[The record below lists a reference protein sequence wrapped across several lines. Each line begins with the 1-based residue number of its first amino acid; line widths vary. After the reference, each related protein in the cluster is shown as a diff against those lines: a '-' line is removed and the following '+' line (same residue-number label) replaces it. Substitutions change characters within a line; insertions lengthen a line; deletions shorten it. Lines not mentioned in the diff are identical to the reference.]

1 MYVRLKYNLWAA
13 VLAEIRSLSSKNG
26 NVKHLLGVVD
36 VFTKYAWVKPLK
48 DKKDKKVLKAFI
60 KIMNDS
66 NNKPNKLLV
75 DEGKEFYNSNIK
87 KWFGNNDILMYYT
100 HNEGKSVISKRF
112 IKTLKGKI
120 YKRMTANDI

>member
-13 VLAEIRSLSSKNG
+13 VLVEIRSLSSKNG
-26 NVKHLLGVVD
+26 NIKHLLCGVD

-66 NNKPNKLLV
+66 ITNQINYWLM
-75 DEGKEFYNSNIK
+75 KEKNFIIV
-87 KWFGNNDILMYYT
+87 ILKNGLT
-100 HNEGKSVISKRF
+100 
-112 IKTLKGKI
+112 T
-120 YKRMTANDI
+120 MTF

>member
-1 MYVRLKYNLWAA
+1 MRLKYNLWAA
-13 VLAEIRSLSSKNG
+13 VLVEIRSLSSKNG
-26 NVKHLLGVVD
+26 NIKHLLCVVD
-36 VFTKYAWVKPLK
+36 VFTKYAWVKPMK

-66 NNKPNKLLV
+66 ITNQINYWLMK
-75 DEGKEFYNSNIK
+75 DNSNIK